1 MGLFDSIKGG
11 NASDRDKMR
20 PSPVREFLGHELYAI
35 DCRGANLYVHENAV
49 VIDKTG
55 GGLWNIGD
63 NNFKVI
69 PEEMQS
75 FFIKAFSSVV
85 SSRPNARDWGQL
97 IHKYI
102 SEAGDVKKPEI
113 KPNPSEIPNQPST
126 SVQPKQ
132 KKPRTPSKTTTTQSN
147 VPPTTTQTQETIKNE
162 ASNKGNKVLRIVL
175 GIIGMI
181 IGSIGIASSSGP
193 EGLIVFWLIY
203 GVLFAIIYIVRSNK
217 TN

>member
-1 MGLFDSIKGG
+1 MIPK
-11 NASDRDKMR
+11 
-20 PSPVREFLGHELYAI
+20 PH
-35 DCRGANLYVHENAV
+35 
-49 VIDKTG
+49 
-55 GGLWNIGD
+55 

-147 VPPTTTQTQETIKNE
+147 VPPTTTQTQENIKNE